1 MPFNPRIRSLAT
13 GLLGFLLFGQSGQ
26 SVQAQAAADSTRVPS
41 VAASALGGGGNSGG
55 AAEMAASTKT
65 TDVPS
70 APERV
75 KPGGQS
81 VVDTPSQ
88 PTMKDQPGPSYI
100 VGVADELQISV
111 WKEPDLSMPVVVRP
125 DGMITLP
132 VIDDVKVVGL
142 TTKQVQDVLTDKL
155 KNVVSEPQVTVIVR
169 NIRSRKVYLVGQVG
183 HPGAVMLNGHE
194 TVLQVLAESGGPGPY
209 AKADK
214 IYILRNVDDHQE
226 KLTFNYKKA
235 VKGGDPGADIPLKT
249 GDVIVVP

>member
-1 MPFNPRIRSLAT
+1 MPFKSKIRSLAA
-13 GLLGFLLFGQSGQ
+13 GLLGIFLFCQTGP
-26 SVQAQAAADSTRVPS
+26 SVLAQAAEDSTHVPS
-41 VAASALGGGGNSGG
+41 
-55 AAEMAASTKT
+55 
-65 TDVPS
+65 PS
-70 APERV
+70 ASGLGDTAKGGPAEIASSKTADIPVSDTV
-75 KPGGQS
+75 KPS
-81 VVDTPSQ
+81 EKRAVDTPSPTTQKEQ
-88 PTMKDQPGPSYI
+88 PDASYI
-100 VGVADELQISV
+100 VGIADELQISV

-132 VIDDVKVVGL
+132 VIDDVKVVGM
-142 TTKQVQDVLTDKL
+142 TTKQVQDVLTEKL

-214 IYILRNVDDHQE
+214 IYILRMVGDHQE
-226 KLTFNYKKA
+226 KLAFNYKKA
-235 VKGGDPGADIPLKT
+235 VKGDDPRSDIPLNT

>member
-1 MPFNPRIRSLAT
+1 MPFKPGIRPLAA
-13 GLLGFLLFGQSGQ
+13 GLLGFLFFGQTGPSA
-26 SVQAQAAADSTRVPS
+26 QAQAADSTRGPS
-41 VAASALGGGGNSGG
+41 APASGLVGVGNKASG
-55 AAEMAASTKT
+55 AEIASTKT
-65 TDVPS
+65 VDVPIS
-70 APERV
+70 GTATPSD
-75 KPGGQS
+75 KQ
-81 VVDTPSQ
+81 VVDTPPSQ
-88 PTMKDQPGPSYI
+88 AALKDQDDPSYI
-100 VGVADELQISV
+100 VGIADELQISV

-142 TTKQVQDVLTDKL
+142 TTKQMQDVLTEKL

-183 HPGAVMLNGHE
+183 RPGAVMLNGHE

-214 IYILRNVDDHQE
+214 IYILRKVGDHQE

-235 VKGGDPGADIPLKT
+235 VKGEGPHSDIPLNT

>member
-1 MPFNPRIRSLAT
+1 MPFKPGIRSLAT
-13 GLLGFLLFGQSGQ
+13 GLLGFLLFGQSGP
-26 SVQAQAAADSTRVPS
+26 SVQAQAAADVTHGPS
-41 VAASALGGGGNSGG
+41 APASALVAAGNKSGVP
-55 AAEMAASTKT
+55 EMAASTKT
-65 TDVPS
+65 TDIPV
-70 APERV
+70 PERA
-75 KPGGQS
+75 KPNDQLA
-81 VVDTPSQ
+81 VNPPSDASLKQ
-88 PTMKDQPGPSYI
+88 PLDPSYI
-100 VGVADELQISV
+100 VGIADELQISV

-142 TTKQVQDVLTDKL
+142 TTKQVQDVLTEKL

-169 NIRSRKVYLVGQVG
+169 NIRSRKVFLVGQVG

-209 AKADK
+209 AKSDK
-214 IYILRNVDDHQE
+214 IYILRKVGDHQE

-235 VKGGDPGADIPLKT
+235 VKGGDPAADIPLNT